1 MFELTYNRLAQGVNE
16 GWKQGKSIDDVKL
29 MLELKTNVAVF
40 SAFKSHTQGAEY
52 VNLLVDENGEKRSWS
67 DFRKLAIEIDR
78 EYNRNWL
85 ATEYNMAIRQARAAE
100 QWTKFVEEKKVYPN
114 LEYMPSQSA
123 DPSDD
128 HMKYYGIIKPINDPF
143 WDTALPPSR
152 WGCKCWVKQTKAE
165 ATDQEIDAPAPLP
178 GIEGNPGKSGR
189 VFSATSPFVT
199 EKSKKDRQMI
209 QENLKKLRNPLN
221 DQVEMKLGKQ
231 TISVHVN
238 ADPKD
243 VTENINFIAPAAVKF
258 KKNYQIREHLYD
270 GRKNPE
276 YGEGEMV
283 GDLASWKK
291 AESADN
297 FIDSAWKQ
305 KYQKQMKQFEQVF
318 IALDFNG
325 KLNLKT
331 IDKAL
336 FSIKGKMNVSSR
348 CKYVII
354 KNGENYVMIE
364 NGDLMNPKKFD
375 KTRKELLKK

>member
-67 DFRKLAIEIDR
+67 EFRKLAIEVDR

-85 ATEYNMAIRQARAAE
+85 ATEYNMATRQARAAE

-123 DPSDD
+123 DPSDE
-128 HMKYYGIIKPINDPF
+128 HMKYYGVIKPINDPF

-152 WGCKCWVKQTKAE
+152 WGCKCWVKQTKSDP
-165 ATDQEIDAPAPLP
+165 TDQEIDAPAPLP

-221 DQVEMKLGKQ
+221 DQVEMKNGKN

-238 ADPKD
+238 AHLDDLSSNIQTAKVISSSFKYD
-243 VTENINFIAPAAVKF
+243 VMIRQHFDGVNKKTNPEFEINGVIADQVKF
-258 KKNYQIREHLYD
+258 N
-270 GRKNPE
+270 
-276 YGEGEMV
+276 GENV
-283 GDLASWKK
+283 RNHISNTFTKK
-291 AESADN
+291 AGS
-297 FIDSAWKQ
+297 KG
-305 KYQKQMKQFEQVF
+305 QMKDYDECIIIFD
-318 IALDFNG
+318 LSLLG
-325 KLNLKT
+325 KNENLKGLVGQLYSKMNAYPNVKYVVLLKGE
-331 IDKAL
+331 KAL
-336 FSIKGKMNVSSR
+336 KVKQGFDPEQLYKNIKGKIM
-348 CKYVII
+348 
-354 KNGENYVMIE
+354 
-364 NGDLMNPKKFD
+364 
-375 KTRKELLKK
+375 